1 MDFDVMEEKTVWKL
15 GHAELLKPVEKLV
28 TFRLREFFGITDE
41 TSISDR
47 SHVIEDDTISH
58 QRFSLPGSNDEKLIV
73 LLSLAP
79 HLDPAFYDRII
90 QEFLPNGGDII
101 EMGGVKNAGNHRGFI
116 PTGETVLF
124 IMAGDDVEKRLEIQR
139 LLMGES
145 LIVKQG
151 IIYLEAVKDGEPLM
165 SGRLIITPEWLSKL
179 LLGKEQLP
187 VFGPDFP
194 AKSVNT
200 LMGWEDLVI
209 ADKTRQQ
216 LEDIRTWLRY
226 NATLIDQWEMHRV
239 IKPGYRVLF
248 YGPPGTGKTL
258 TATLLGKEFSRE
270 VFRIDLSQVVS
281 KYIGETEKNLEK
293 IFQRAE
299 NRDWILFFDEA
310 DALFG
315 KRSNVQSAHDRYANQ
330 EIAYLLQRVEDFPGL
345 VILASNFKNHIDKAF
360 MRRFN
365 AVVHF
370 PMPGT
375 AERLRLWQT
384 IIPTKEKFQEGLPLQ
399 EIAEKYEL
407 SGSAIVQAV
416 HYASL
421 QTFSTGGRFI
431 GKEELLT
438 GIRREFEKED
448 RVFK

>member
-1 MDFDVMEEKTVWKL
+1 MMLHQNMMQKQLLYLLAHANYVEQLTVMRLRSFFSMTGNADDLSHPPASEQAGLALPSYFFQLPTAEKTVL
-15 GHAELLKPVEKLV
+15 HIA
-28 TFRLREFFGITDE
+28 
-41 TSISDR
+41 
-47 SHVIEDDTISH
+47 
-58 QRFSLPGSNDEKLIV
+58 
-73 LLSLAP
+73 LAP
-79 HLDPAFYDRII
+79 YLRPAFFDRII

-101 EMGGVKNAGNHRGFI
+101 EMGGVKNTGNHRGFL
-116 PTGETVLF
+116 PTGETALF
-124 IMAGDDVEKRLEIQR
+124 IIAGVDVDKRLEIQR
-139 LLMGES
+139 LLMGDS
-145 LIVKQG
+145 QLIKEGV
-151 IIYLEAVKDGEPLM
+151 IYLEAVKEGEPPM
-165 SGRLIITPEWLSKL
+165 SGRLIIPPEWLSKL

-194 AKSVNT
+194 AKPVST
-200 LMGWEDLVI
+200 LLGWEDLVI
-209 ADKTRQQ
+209 ADKTREQ
-216 LEDIRTWLRY
+216 LEDIRIWLRH
-226 NATLIDQWEMHRV
+226 NTTLIGQWNLERV

-258 TATLLGKEFSRE
+258 TATLLGKEFNRD

-315 KRSNVQSAHDRYANQ
+315 KRSNVQSSHDRYANQ
-330 EIAYLLQRVEDFPGL
+330 EVAYLLQRVEGFPGL
-345 VILASNFKNHIDKAF
+345 VILASNFKNNIDKAF

-365 AVVHF
+365 AVIHF
-370 PMPGT
+370 PVPN
-375 AERLRLWQT
+375 ASERHKLWQT
-384 IIPTKEKFQEGLPLQ
+384 ILPAKAQLAQ
-399 EIAEKYEL
+399 DIQLKDIAEKYEL

-421 QTFSTGGRFI
+421 KTFSKGNPTI
-431 GKEELLT
+431 EKQELLT